1 MEGSMSENRFDAAA
15 HARSMRDQGFWVDK
29 SFDAF
34 LQRTI
39 SATPGKFA
47 LIADRADRVEP
58 KRFTYAELGDLISRT
73 AAALKHLGIGPRDVV
88 SVQLPNWWEFAVIAL
103 AAFRVGAIVNPLM
116 PIFREHELS
125 YMLDFAET
133 KLLIVPKLFR
143 GFDHEAMACS
153 LRPKLSK
160 LQHVIVVDG
169 EGASGFNQ
177 AFLSGSERLDPAPVG
192 DIGALP
198 TDRMAVLMFTSGT
211 TGSPKG
217 VMHCLNSLM
226 ACSIA
231 LGGRFNLGANDTM
244 LVCSPLGHM
253 TGFAAGMLLGLKIGA
268 SVVFQD
274 VWEPKRGVAI
284 MANEGVTYSAGAA
297 TFLADMC
304 EAVASGSP
312 KPERLRNF
320 LCAGAP
326 IPPALIDRVYRE
338 LDLKVCSLWGM
349 TESLASTLT
358 EPERALEKS
367 SKTDGRPLEGVAV
380 KVVRVDGS
388 PAAVG
393 ERGLLK
399 VRGAQM
405 CLGYY
410 KREDMEPFDAKGWF
424 DTGDIAYMD
433 DEGYIRIDGRIKDII
448 IRGGENVPVFDIE
461 NVLFKHPAVLSAA
474 IVGYPDARL
483 GERACAFLV
492 LRPGH
497 SLDLAGVQA
506 LMAEHK
512 VAKQYWPE
520 RVEIIADLPKTPA
533 GKVQKYQL
541 REIAK
546 AFVESPRAANG

>member
-1 MEGSMSENRFDAAA
+1 MSENQFDPIA
-15 HARSMRDQGFWVDK
+15 HARSMRASGFWVDK
-29 SFDAF
+29 SFDEF
-34 LQRTI
+34 LQGTV
-39 SATPGKFA
+39 ATTPGKLA
-47 LIADRADRVEP
+47 LLADRADRAEAR
-58 KRFTYAELGDLISRT
+58 RFTYAELGDLISR
-73 AAALKHLGIGPRDVV
+73 AAGALKRLGIGPRDVI

-103 AAFRVGAIVNPLM
+103 AAFRVGAVVNPLM
-116 PIFREHELS
+116 PIFREHELG

-143 GFDHEAMACS
+143 GFDHETMARA
-153 LRPKLSK
+153 LQPKLPK
-160 LQHVIVVDG
+160 LQHIVVVDG
-169 EGASGFNQ
+169 EGANSFDQ
-177 AFLSGSERLDPAPVG
+177 ALLSGSDRLDPPPIG
-192 DIGALP
+192 EIGALSP
-198 TDRMAVLMFTSGT
+198 DQMAVLMFTSGT

-217 VMHCLNSLM
+217 VMHCLNTLM
-226 ACSIA
+226 ACGIG
-231 LGGRFNLGANDTM
+231 LGGRFGLDASDTM

-274 VWEPKRGVAI
+274 VWEPKRGVSI

-304 EAVASGSP
+304 EAVAGGAP
-312 KPERLRNF
+312 KPKRLRNF

-367 SKTDGRPLEGVAV
+367 PKTDGRPLDGVAV
-380 KVVRVDGS
+380 KVLRMDGS

-393 ERGLLK
+393 EKGLLK

-410 KREDMEPFDAKGWF
+410 KRADMEPFDADGWF
-424 DTGDIAYMD
+424 DTGDMAYMD

-461 NVLFKHPAVLSAA
+461 NLLFKHPAVLAAA
-474 IVGYPDARL
+474 IVGYPDPRL
-483 GERACAFLV
+483 GERACAFVV
-492 LRPGH
+492 LRPGQT
-497 SLDLAGVQA
+497 LDLAGVQA
-506 LMAEHK
+506 LMTEHK

-520 RVEIIADLPKTPA
+520 RIEIVADLPKTPA
-533 GKVQKYQL
+533 GKVQKFQL

-546 AFVESPRAANG
+546 AFAEPQRQASA

>member
-1 MEGSMSENRFDAAA
+1 MSESRFDPVA
-15 HARSMRDQGFWVDK
+15 HARSMRASGFWVDK
-29 SFDAF
+29 SFDEF
-34 LQRTI
+34 LQKTVA
-39 SATPGKFA
+39 ATPEKLA
-47 LIADRADRVEP
+47 VVADRADRAEA
-58 KRFTYAELGDLISRT
+58 RRLTYAELGDLVSRA
-73 AAALKHLGIGPRDVV
+73 AAALRRLGIGPRDVI

-103 AAFRVGAIVNPLM
+103 AAFRVGAVVNPLM
-116 PIFREHELS
+116 PIFREHELG
-125 YMLDFAET
+125 YMLEFAET

-143 GFDHEAMACS
+143 GFDHEAMAHS
-153 LRPKLSK
+153 LRARLPG
-160 LQHVIVVDG
+160 LQRVIVVDG
-169 EGASGFNQ
+169 EGADSFDR
-177 AFLSGSERLDPAPVG
+177 ALLSGSERLGPPPIGEIGVLPA
-192 DIGALP
+192 DQ
-198 TDRMAVLMFTSGT
+198 MAVLMFTSGT
-211 TGSPKG
+211 TGSPKA
-217 VMHCLNSLM
+217 VMHCLNTLM
-226 ACSIA
+226 ACGIA
-231 LGGRFNLGANDTM
+231 LGGRFGLGANDTM

-274 VWEPKRGVAI
+274 VWEPKRGVAL

-297 TFLADMC
+297 TFLTDMC
-304 EAVASGSP
+304 EAVAGGAP
-312 KPERLRNF
+312 KPKQLRNF

-349 TESLASTLT
+349 TESLSSTLT

-367 SKTDGRPLEGVAV
+367 PKTDGRPLDGVAV
-380 KVVRVDGS
+380 KVLRMDGS

-393 ERGLLK
+393 EKGLLK

-410 KREDMEPFDAKGWF
+410 KRPDMEPFDAEGWF
-424 DTGDIAYMD
+424 DTGDMAYMD

-461 NVLFKHPAVLSAA
+461 NLLFKHAAVLSVA
-474 IVGYPDARL
+474 IVGYPDPRL
-483 GERACAFLV
+483 GERACAFVV
-492 LRPGH
+492 LRPGQT
-497 SLDLAGVQA
+497 LELRDVQA

-520 RVEIIADLPKTPA
+520 RVEIVPDLPKTPA

-546 AFVESPRAANG
+546 AFAELPRTASA

>member
-1 MEGSMSENRFDAAA
+1 
-15 HARSMRDQGFWVDK
+15 
-29 SFDAF
+29 
-34 LQRTI
+34 
-39 SATPGKFA
+39 
-47 LIADRADRVEP
+47 
-58 KRFTYAELGDLISRT
+58 
-73 AAALKHLGIGPRDVV
+73 
-88 SVQLPNWWEFAVIAL
+88 
-103 AAFRVGAIVNPLM
+103 
-116 PIFREHELS
+116 
-125 YMLDFAET
+125 
-133 KLLIVPKLFR
+133 
-143 GFDHEAMACS
+143 
-153 LRPKLSK
+153 
-160 LQHVIVVDG
+160 
-169 EGASGFNQ
+169 
-177 AFLSGSERLDPAPVG
+177 
-192 DIGALP
+192 
-198 TDRMAVLMFTSGT
+198 VLMFTSGT
-211 TGSPKG
+211 TGSPKA
-217 VMHCLNSLM
+217 VMHCLNTLM
-226 ACSIA
+226 ACGIA
-231 LGGRFNLGANDTM
+231 LGGRFSLGASDTM

-274 VWEPKRGVAI
+274 VWEPKRGVAL

-304 EAVASGSP
+304 EAVAGGAP
-312 KPERLRNF
+312 KPKRLRNF

-367 SKTDGRPLEGVAV
+367 PKTDGRPLDGVAV
-380 KVVRVDGS
+380 KVLRMDGS
-388 PAAVG
+388 PAGVG
-393 ERGLLK
+393 EKGLLK

-410 KREDMEPFDAKGWF
+410 KRADMEPFDPEGWF
-424 DTGDIAYMD
+424 DTGDMAYMD

-461 NVLFKHPAVLSAA
+461 NLLFKHAAVLSVA
-474 IVGYPDARL
+474 IVGYPDPRL
-483 GERACAFLV
+483 GERACAFVV
-492 LRPGH
+492 LRPGQT
-497 SLDLAGVQA
+497 LQLGDVQA

-520 RVEIIADLPKTPA
+520 RVEIITDLPKTPA

-546 AFVESPRAANG
+546 AFAELPRTASA